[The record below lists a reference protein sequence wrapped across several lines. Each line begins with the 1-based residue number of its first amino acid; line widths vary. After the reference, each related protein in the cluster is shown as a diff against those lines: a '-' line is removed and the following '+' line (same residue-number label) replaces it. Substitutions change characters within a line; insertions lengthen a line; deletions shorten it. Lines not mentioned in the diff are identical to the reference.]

1 MQSRP
6 RKSAKKKVMRAVTVF
21 TGVTAVSAAVAL
33 GFGGEAMANVKLG
46 MPYRITVDTNTE
58 FVVSEQVCGYKSP
71 YPGTWTCTPRKYVEG
86 TGTHSVSFGG
96 NWRDGKV
103 NVWAWQTNG
112 QNITEYGYTCNT
124 NGDYYGHLKAIESG
138 VSLTG
143 PNNAAIGSTP
153 FTEC

>member
-1 MQSRP
+1 MQPRP

-21 TGVTAVSAAVAL
+21 TGVTAVTAATTL
-33 GFGGEAMANVKLG
+33 GFTGEAMANVHPG
-46 MPYRITVDTNTE
+46 MPYRITVDTNTD
-58 FVVSEQVCGYKSP
+58 FVVSEQVCAYKSP
-71 YPGTWTCTPRKYVEG
+71 YPGTWTCTPRKYDYG
-86 TGTHSVSFGG
+86 TGTHSVSFGTG
-96 NWRDGKV
+96 WRDGKV

-124 NGDYYGHLKAIESG
+124 NSAYYGHLKTIESG

-143 PNNAAIGSTP
+143 PNNTPIGSGP